1 MVARVM
7 VLWTVTVNSQ
17 QGCYGFHFPHLKPV
31 WCGVFPSSKSDLI
44 YVKPKQLQKIDTR
57 GRNFPTHWLQEP
69 ATLKLVNGV
78 TFGARPPLKQQRR
91 RTRKRK
97 RKKMMVKVLTQRRQ
111 KVTFCSS
118 CCCCRTAGCAGNHV
132 AGTELRPLTVSRVTT
147 PHPVVR
153 C

>member
-7 VLWTVTVNSQ
+7 VWWTVTVNSQ

-31 WCGVFPSSKSDLI
+31 WCGVFPSSKSKFI
-44 YVKPKQLQKIDTR
+44 YVKPKQVQKIDTR

-78 TFGARPPLKQQRR
+78 TCGARPPLKQQR

-132 AGTELRPLTVSRVTT
+132 AGTELRPLTVNRVTT